1 MKNADVLT
9 ISQLNFY
16 IKSLIDGDGNLNGL
30 LVVGEISNFTD
41 HYQSGHFYFS
51 LKDKNCTIKAVMFA
65 SYARRLRF
73 RPENG
78 MRVLVKA
85 RVSVY
90 EPSGQYQ
97 LYVQDMQPDGLGAL
111 NLAFEQLKNRLANEG
126 LFDVSRKKP
135 LPAFPMKIGVV
146 TSPTG
151 AAIRDIRHVL
161 SRRFPL
167 AQIILSPVLV
177 QGEEAA
183 GQIAAAVESFNK
195 KNEVDLLIVG
205 RGGGSIEELW
215 AFNEEIVA
223 RAVAFSKIPVISAV
237 GHETDFTICDFAA
250 DLRAPTPSAAAE
262 LAVPDKREVKRAL
275 LVYRQM
281 LEKNVRLRLKGCEV
295 ALKQLVQ
302 RNNLV
307 SPVRMLE
314 NRKLQLAFL
323 EKRLK
328 DSVVELSFAKKE
340 QLQRAAAKLQVLSPL
355 KSLTRGYSF
364 AVSKNGQIL
373 KSVQSVRESERFVLK
388 MTDGEICCKVD
399 ERNG

>member
-51 LKDKNCTIKAVMFA
+51 LKDKNCTVKAVMFA

-126 LFDVSRKKP
+126 LFDASRKKP

-183 GQIAAAVESFNK
+183 GQIAAAVENFNK

-295 ALKQLVQ
+295 ALKQLAQ

-307 SPVRMLE
+307 SPVRLLE

-328 DSVVELSFAKKE
+328 DSVVERSFAKKE

-364 AVSKNGQIL
+364 AVSKNGKIL